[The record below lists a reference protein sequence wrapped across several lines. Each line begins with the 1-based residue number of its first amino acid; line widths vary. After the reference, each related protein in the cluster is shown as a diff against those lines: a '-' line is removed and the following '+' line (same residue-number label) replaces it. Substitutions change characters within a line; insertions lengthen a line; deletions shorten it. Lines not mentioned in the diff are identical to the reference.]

1 MRHLSLAD
9 RATPSSLGLEGG
21 KPPSSSSSTTS
32 SSAVANGVYGSEVV
46 PVSTGSAD
54 ISSQVVE

>member
-21 KPPSSSSSTTS
+21 KPPSSSSPTS
-32 SSAVANGVYGSEVV
+32 SSAVASGVYGSEVV